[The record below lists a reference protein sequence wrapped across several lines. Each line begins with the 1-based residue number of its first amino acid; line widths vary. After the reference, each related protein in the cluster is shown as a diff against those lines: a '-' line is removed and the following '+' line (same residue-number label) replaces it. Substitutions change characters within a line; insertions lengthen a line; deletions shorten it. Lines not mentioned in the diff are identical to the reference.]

1 MDHLLS
7 KEHWPPESPR
17 VVQSRAHTVIG
28 AHLRVPAG
36 VWGGARG
43 WNADQFGRLF
53 WLPLVRPAQAG
64 GERGWSGVSAVVGTL
79 LGPEG
84 ADPPGEPG
92 GELLLRFGA
101 DLLSY
106 RRCPRGGG
114 WAGGGVGSGTGRTLR
129 TAQWT
134 RASSD
139 SVAGVCV
146 GPHRSFPSGGGCAV
160 FLCGQVV
167 KGTRWMPGHQEPM
180 KDVGGC
186 DKPRGAVNRALIRGF
201 PNGGT
206 PHQSCGVTRA

>member
-1 MDHLLS
+1 MGEGL
-7 KEHWPPESPR
+7 EGGGIR
-17 VVQSRAHTVIG
+17 G
-28 AHLRVPAG
+28 PA
-36 VWGGARG
+36 
-43 WNADQFGRLF
+43 
-53 WLPLVRPAQAG
+53 
-64 GERGWSGVSAVVGTL
+64 VGTL

-84 ADPPGEPG
+84 TGPRRVVGGVSSGPGFSWPQTARVPG
-92 GELLLRFGA
+92 GG
-101 DLLSY
+101 
-106 RRCPRGGG
+106 CGVGWGGG
-114 WAGGGVGSGTGRTLR
+114 GAAGWSLR

-134 RASSD
+134 RASFD
-139 SVAGVCV
+139 SVSEFLV
-146 GPHRSFPSGGGCAV
+146 GPPGFICFGSSSEGRGGGCGWG